1 MIINK
6 YDFIRRTAS
15 NCKKNDGLLIK
26 HNIKILNGI
35 TKVHLN
41 LYFVVLLPFF
51 SLYSCMHPENQTIH
65 ELFMSEILILF
76 HRNVQKVMNIG
87 VEMGVLDNENSYNI
101 CNIRQSV

>member
-41 LYFVVLLPFF
+41 LYFVVLLSFF

-76 HRNVQKVMNIG
+76 HRNVQKVMNID
-87 VEMGVLDNENSYNI
+87 VLDNENSYNI